1 MDEIYRK
8 AIRKAIE
15 HIKYLSSGGRTNTTE
30 RLIDSLEILLDDTV
44 SKEMIEESKKINF
57 FINSESP
64 ETAARIYSKAHNVP
78 YSKAI
83 KEIKRRQM
91 Y

>member
-1 MDEIYRK
+1 
-8 AIRKAIE
+8 
-15 HIKYLSSGGRTNTTE
+15 
-30 RLIDSLEILLDDTV
+30 V

-91 Y
+91 C